1 MESTIITTM
10 PIIIDESE
18 TPSSERQYLS
28 LLLGFDEIVTD
39 IDIPRYLKEND
50 ATLRFPVKVR
60 NNAPQ
65 LVSSSISAL
74 TSRAMQL
81 LLLLEHAARE
91 AVKSGGS
98 AKTACL
104 AWTPD
109 GKGII
114 LRTTQELQN
123 KILPMASCGGKLLS
137 FTRKLYR
144 WGFRQARSKYE
155 KQKIFCHPL
164 FQRDDRRLMVGMKS
178 ITAEGTKRA
187 LAAKSLMAFQESRL
201 PEQLKAPSPSTKMD
215 RNHLLAH
222 DRPCYGA
229 NSVMPIATHSSLR
242 QESMFFPGAN
252 TWPHERFGMG
262 CGHPFLSPGV
272 HHPVSTIHEAISGM
286 DSEKRNPSMGGYLLP
301 PPPLPNPNLTIMS
314 LFGPNFFDRPSFGN
328 AYGQYETSEGFF
340 GSGQSAIPSINKH
353 EEEAERMKT

>member
-1 MESTIITTM
+1 M
-10 PIIIDESE
+10 
-18 TPSSERQYLS
+18 
-28 LLLGFDEIVTD
+28 
-39 IDIPRYLKEND
+39 
-50 ATLRFPVKVR
+50 
-60 NNAPQ
+60 
-65 LVSSSISAL
+65 
-74 TSRAMQL
+74 
-81 LLLLEHAARE
+81 
-91 AVKSGGS
+91 KSGGS

-114 LRTTQELQN
+114 LHTTQELQN
-123 KILPMASCGGKLLS
+123 KILPIASCGGKLLS

-164 FQRDDRRLMVGMKS
+164 FQRDDKRLMVDMKS

-229 NSVMPIATHSSLR
+229 NSVVPIATHSLLR
-242 QESMFFPGAN
+242 PEAMFFPGAN
-252 TWPHERFGMG
+252 TWPPARFGMG
-262 CGHPFLSPGV
+262 CSHPLRFSPPGV
-272 HHPVSTIHEAISGM
+272 HHLVSTIHDTICNM
-286 DSEKRNPSMGGYLLP
+286 DAGKRHPSMGGYFLP
-301 PPPLPNPNLTIMS
+301 PPPLRNPNLTIMS
-314 LFGPNFFDRPSFGN
+314 LFGPNPFDRPSFGD
-328 AYGQYETSEGFF
+328 AYGRYETSEEFF
-340 GSGQSAIPSINKH
+340 GSGQSAIPSTIKH
-353 EEEAERMKT
+353 EEEAERITRMKT